1 MKYKIEG
8 RVKHITEMQLAKSR
22 RLETIGQMTKFI
34 FLGELRGKGNYNFQ
48 ARLERNQSGDH
59 SLHEKEQNN
68 VMPIYELFLKN
79 FSLPLILTI
88 Q

>member
-1 MKYKIEG
+1 MKVLFFEYPSIYNLPYLS
-8 RVKHITEMQLAKSR
+8 V
-22 RLETIGQMTKFI
+22 
-34 FLGELRGKGNYNFQ
+34 RGKGNYNFQ